1 MAEVYLIE
9 VITNLVKSVIKMI
22 FVNLHNFIKSFN
34 YLRNALLTKILPPC
48 EKGITTKRENAV
60 KLMTIIQLATLL

>member
-9 VITNLVKSVIKMI
+9 VITNLVKSVIRMI
-22 FVNLHNFIKSFN
+22 VVKSHNFIKSFN
-34 YLRNALLTKILPPC
+34 YLRNALLTKILSSC

-60 KLMTIIQLATLL
+60 KLITIIQLATLL